1 MYDQK
6 LVVSP
11 CHAWLWLCN
20 RRLSVCRENLDQ
32 SIVISGESGA
42 GKTVTAK
49 LAMRYFAIAAGS
61 SSETQVEKRVL
72 ASSPILEVTFP
83 ASLVGGRGNFDDRF
97 IDHHH
102 WWRDQDHWARLRL
115 LQAIGNAKTTRND
128 NSSRFGKYSELGF
141 DNNFEILG
149 AGMRT
154 YLLEK
159 SRVVFQ
165 AEAERNYHIF
175 YQLCAASKLPEMAYL
190 QLRDQSEYFYT
201 RQGNC
206 PLVKSIDDSVEFKET
221 LKSLDLLG
229 FPKDL
234 QVEFFSIIAAVLH
247 CGNIAFEDSA
257 KDNCQIPT
265 NDPAIN
271 SFCSLLGL
279 DAQAT
284 EDMRKYFCN
293 REIISMR
300 EVFIK
305 PMTSAE
311 AGHARNALAKHIY
324 ALLFSTMVELINK
337 CLGSE
342 IKPNRFI
349 GVLDIYGFETFLFNS
364 FEQFCINYANEKL
377 QQQFNHHVF
386 KLEQEEYVREKIV
399 WNFIDY
405 YDNQPCIDLIE
416 KPLGIF
422 DLLDEECRV
431 PKGTDQSWVEKL
443 YDKCKK
449 YPHFVKPRLNNAGF
463 IIVHFADRVEYQAAG
478 FVEKN
483 RDTVMEE
490 QIQVLRKSTNKLLLQ
505 LVKKKE
511 EPAEGGKSSS
521 KKRQTVGSQFRDSLV
536 MLVDTLNSTTPHY
549 IRCIKPNDQKAR
561 YNLNNTR
568 TAQQLR
574 ACGVLETVRISSA
587 GFPSRQS
594 YEDFAVRYR
603 VLFKDKNFKKEELH
617 EKCKELL
624 RENVSDEDK
633 FKFGITKIFFR
644 AGTVAFME
652 KRRSDKL
659 LAYGII
665 LQTMVRGWH
674 FRNEY
679 VNLRRLLM
687 VGQCLS
693 RGYLARSRLQAKRE
707 QRASIIIQKSARMF
721 VQRTKY
727 LVNIETAKEMQKFAR
742 GALSRKRFAV
752 VARNA
757 KLVSVQNMVRGYLER
772 KHYQRFRKSALI
784 LQSCFRRWMATKEQS
799 KLRKEAGEIV
809 QIKKLNK
816 GLENKIISLQQ
827 YIDEMNK
834 ELMELRDV
842 QKQFDSLRIEFDL
855 SRKRVSELEASTSH
869 LADMEVN
876 IKALK
881 DQLEQE
887 EGDKSALKNELEKVE
902 NAKFNLENQVAS
914 IQRELTVTQA
924 KTHAKLLEAEQT
936 TKRKLDQER
945 AMLFQE
951 MEQERGAYQ
960 KLMLSYRQL
969 EEEMENL
976 KVEGGGSTNSVDPT
990 TEAIMA
996 QQTLDIQQLKEDLE
1010 SEKMISKQ
1018 ASTELHRL
1026 RSDSHG

>member
-1 MYDQK
+1 
-6 LVVSP
+6 
-11 CHAWLWLCN
+11 
-20 RRLSVCRENLDQ
+20 
-32 SIVISGESGA
+32 
-42 GKTVTAK
+42 
-49 LAMRYFAIAAGS
+49 
-61 SSETQVEKRVL
+61 
-72 ASSPILEVTFP
+72 
-83 ASLVGGRGNFDDRF
+83 
-97 IDHHH
+97 
-102 WWRDQDHWARLRL
+102 
-115 LQAIGNAKTTRND
+115 
-128 NSSRFGKYSELGF
+128 
-141 DNNFEILG
+141 
-149 AGMRT
+149 MRT

-175 YQLCAASKLPEMAYL
+175 YQLCAASKMPEMAYL
-190 QLRDQSEYFYT
+190 QLRDQSEFFYT

-206 PLVKSIDDSVEFKET
+206 AFIKNIDDSAEFKET

-229 FPKDL
+229 FAKEL
-234 QVEFFSIIAAVLH
+234 QVEFFSIISAVLH
-247 CGNIAFEDSA
+247 CGNITFEDSA
-257 KDNCQIPT
+257 KDNCQIP
-265 NDPAIN
+265 DDDAALN

-279 DAQAT
+279 DAQASQ
-284 EDMRKYFCN
+284 DMRKYFCC

-337 CLGSE
+337 CLGSD
-342 IKPNRFI
+342 IKPHRFI
-349 GVLDIYGFETFLFNS
+349 GVLDIYGFETFKFNS

-490 QIQVLRKSTNKLLLQ
+490 QIQVLRRSTNKLLLQ

-511 EPAEGGKSSS
+511 EPTDGKASS

-561 YNLNNTR
+561 YTLNNVR

-603 VLFKDKNFKKEELH
+603 VLFEDRHFKKEELH
-617 EKCKELL
+617 DKCKELL
-624 RENVSDEDK
+624 RSHISDEDK

-652 KRRSDKL
+652 KRRSDRL
-659 LAYGII
+659 LACGIV
-665 LQTMVRGWH
+665 LQTMIRGWH
-674 FRNEY
+674 YRNEY
-679 VNLRRLLM
+679 VNLRRSLM
-687 VGQCLS
+687 IGQTLV

-707 QRASIIIQKSARMF
+707 ERASIFIQKAVRMF
-721 VQRTKY
+721 TQRKKY
-727 LVNIETAKEMQKFAR
+727 LVNLQTAKDLQRYGK
-742 GALSRKRFAV
+742 GVLSRKRFTV
-752 VARNA
+752 IVRNA
-757 KLVSVQNMVRGYLER
+757 KLVYVQNMVRGYLVR
-772 KHYQRFRKSALI
+772 KNYQRFRKSALI
-784 LQSCFRRWMATKEQS
+784 LQASFRRWMATKEQS

-816 GLENKIISLQQ
+816 GLENKIIALQTI
-827 YIDEMNK
+827 IDEMNK
-834 ELMELRDV
+834 ELAELKDV
-842 QKQFDSLRIEFDL
+842 QKEFDSLRIEFDL
-855 SRKRVSELEASTSH
+855 SRKRVSELEATTSH
-869 LADMEVN
+869 LADLEVN
-876 IKALK
+876 IKDLK
-881 DQLEQE
+881 LKLEQE
-887 EGDKSALKNELEKVE
+887 EGDKTALKNELEKVE
-902 NAKFNLENQVAS
+902 GAKFNLENQVVS

-936 TKRKLDQER
+936 TKRRLEQER
-945 AMLFQE
+945 AIMFQE
-951 MEQERGAYQ
+951 MEHERGAYQ
-960 KLMLSYRQL
+960 KLMLSYREMEDQL
-969 EEEMENL
+969 ENI
-976 KVEGGGSTNSVDPT
+976 KTGGVISMNAVDPNM
-990 TEAIMA
+990 EAVMS
-996 QQTLDIQQLKEDLE
+996 QQTLDIQKLQEELASEKSISKKATTELYQLKSDYNKQQLILTEITQQGTDATDKATKAINLENTQLKED
-1010 SEKMISKQ
+1010 ISNMKTQ
-1018 ASTELHRL
+1018 IDNLTAELNK
-1026 RSDSHG
+1026 